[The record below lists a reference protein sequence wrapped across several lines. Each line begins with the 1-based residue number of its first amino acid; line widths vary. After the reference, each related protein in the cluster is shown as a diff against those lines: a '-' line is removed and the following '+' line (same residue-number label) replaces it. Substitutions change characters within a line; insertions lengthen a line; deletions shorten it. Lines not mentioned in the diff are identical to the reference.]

1 MLDPTDRRPRRA
13 AATESLAPDDE
24 DSWVDEPEPVGARSP
39 LAGQVRSEDPPS
51 GSVSAAIGFVRA
63 HALVVGLV
71 LVGAMLIGGYFLLQA
86 RSVPVA
92 QAAPPSVLQTQPPSA
107 SQTSRSGT
115 PNPSAEPSTGTS
127 IAVHVLGAVKRPGLV
142 TLATGARVADAVQA
156 AGGLTANADP
166 AELNLAAVLPDGAQV
181 MIGTKGHPRGEVRV
195 GSGGTT
201 SVPTSAPGQSA
212 KVNLNTGSVAE
223 LDTLPGVGPVTAQR
237 IIDWRTQHGR
247 FSRVEELQEIE
258 GIGPKSYAQIAPH
271 VTI

>member
-1 MLDPTDRRPRRA
+1 MRA
-13 AATESLAPDDE
+13 
-24 DSWVDEPEPVGARSP
+24 
-39 LAGQVRSEDPPS
+39 EDPPNRP
-51 GSVSAAIGFVRA
+51 VSAAIGFVRA

-92 QAAPPSVLQTQPPSA
+92 QAAPPSVLSTPTA
-107 SQTSRSGT
+107 SVPEATRSGT
-115 PNPSAEPSTGTS
+115 PRPSAEPSAGTS

-142 TLATGARVADAVQA
+142 TLATGARVADALQA

-195 GSGGTT
+195 GSGGT
-201 SVPTSAPGQSA
+201 SVSTSAPGQSA

-223 LDTLPGVGPVTAQR
+223 FDTLPGVGPVTAQR
-237 IIDWRTQHGR
+237 IVDWRTQHGR
-247 FSRVEELQEIE
+247 FSRVEELQEVE

>member
-1 MLDPTDRRPRRA
+1 MRA
-13 AATESLAPDDE
+13 
-24 DSWVDEPEPVGARSP
+24 
-39 LAGQVRSEDPPS
+39 EDPPNRP
-51 GSVSAAIGFVRA
+51 VSAAIGFVRA

-92 QAAPPSVLQTQPPSA
+92 QAAPPSVLSTPTA
-107 SQTSRSGT
+107 SVPEATRSGI
-115 PNPSAEPSTGTS
+115 PRPSAEPSAGTS

-142 TLATGARVADAVQA
+142 TLATGARVADALQA

-195 GSGGTT
+195 GSGGT
-201 SVPTSAPGQSA
+201 SVSTSAPGQSA

-223 LDTLPGVGPVTAQR
+223 FDTLPGVGPVTAQR
-237 IIDWRTQHGR
+237 IVDWRTQHGR
-247 FSRVEELQEIE
+247 FSRVEELQEVE